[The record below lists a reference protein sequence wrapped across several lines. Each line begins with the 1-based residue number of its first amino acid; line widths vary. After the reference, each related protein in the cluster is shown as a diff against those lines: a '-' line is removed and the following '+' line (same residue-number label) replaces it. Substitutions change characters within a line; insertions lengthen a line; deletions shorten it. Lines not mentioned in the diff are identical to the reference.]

1 MRLTSFVSAQTRNMG
16 INDLLPDLGYFLR
29 PAIFLLLLLL
39 LLSTITH
46 YVAIQYY

>member
-1 MRLTSFVSAQTRNMG
+1 MSAQTRNMG
-16 INDLLPDLGYFLR
+16 INDLVPDLGYFLR

-39 LLSTITH
+39 LLLLSTITH